1 VYLQNSNNCFFS
13 DYVSSYHVFQLNLSI
28 LQAGVVIGETAVV
41 EDDVIILQGVT
52 LGGTGKER
60 GDRHPKVRRR
70 AILEQSCSVL
80 GNITVGEGAIICAKS
95 IVTKPVPSFTK
106 ASGVPAVLSG
116 EVNWFASDEAMGNL
130 QNDDVSS
137 DFKDALTKMSHT
149 FWANI
154 ESELAN
160 ASMSS

>member
-1 VYLQNSNNCFFS
+1 M
-13 DYVSSYHVFQLNLSI
+13 
-28 LQAGVVIGETAVV
+28 IGETAVV

-80 GNITVGEGAIICAKS
+80 GNITIGEGAIICAKS
-95 IVTKPVPSFTK
+95 IVTKPVPSFTR

-116 EVNWFASDEAMGNL
+116 EVNWFASDETIGNPSM
-130 QNDDVSS
+130 DDVSS
-137 DFKDALTKMSHT
+137 DLHDTLTEMSQL
-149 FWANI
+149 FWTKK
-154 ESELAN
+154 SELVK
-160 ASMSS
+160 SSKSL